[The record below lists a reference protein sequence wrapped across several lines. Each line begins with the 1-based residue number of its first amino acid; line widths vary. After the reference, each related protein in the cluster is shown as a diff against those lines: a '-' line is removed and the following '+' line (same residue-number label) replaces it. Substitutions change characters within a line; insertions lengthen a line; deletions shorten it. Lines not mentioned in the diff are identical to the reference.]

1 MEIKVVIIEDNN
13 DIRNSLS
20 ILING
25 SGGFTCL
32 QTFENAEDAIIGI
45 PGLNPDVALVDVHL
59 PKGTGIDAIGILKPL
74 CPTTQ
79 FMIFTIFEDE
89 ETVFNALKAGASGYL
104 LKNTPPDKILNA
116 ISDIYQGGSPMSGQI
131 ARKVLQS
138 FVKQN
143 NPNVAQLSSLTQRE
157 NEILNFLAKG
167 YRYKEIASKIFIS
180 TETVRTHIR
189 NIYEKLQVESRT
201 EALNKLYNK

>member
-25 SGGFTCL
+25 SSGFICL

-45 PGLNPDVALVDVHL
+45 PGLNPDVAIVDVHL

-104 LKNTPPDKILNA
+104 LKNTPPDKILA
-116 ISDIYQGGSPMSGQI
+116 SITDIHQGGSPMSGQI

-138 FVKQN
+138 FVKQS
-143 NPNVAQLSSLTQRE
+143 PNAMQLSSLTQRE

-167 YRYKEIASKIFIS
+167 YRYKEIASKLFIS

>member
-25 SGGFTCL
+25 SSGFSCL

-45 PGLNPDVALVDVHL
+45 PGLNPDVAIVDVHL

-104 LKNTPPDKILNA
+104 LKNTPPDKILA
-116 ISDIYQGGSPMSGQI
+116 SIADIHQGGSPMSGQI

-138 FVKQN
+138 FVKQS
-143 NPNVAQLSSLTQRE
+143 PNAMQLSSLTQRE
-157 NEILNFLAKG
+157 NEILNYLAKG
-167 YRYKEIASKIFIS
+167 YRYKEIASKLFIS